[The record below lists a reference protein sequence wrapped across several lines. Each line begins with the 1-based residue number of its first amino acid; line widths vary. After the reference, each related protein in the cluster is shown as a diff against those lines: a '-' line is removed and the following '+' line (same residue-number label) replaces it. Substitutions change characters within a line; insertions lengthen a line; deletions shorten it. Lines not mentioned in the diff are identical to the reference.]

1 MPSVSLSAIN
11 FVRSLLDF
19 EHRPQYRN
27 NMGDIKMRSYNVV
40 LEPDVDG
47 GYVAIVPAFPGCY
60 SQGDTVEEALANAR
74 EAIALTI
81 EDMQAS
87 GEPIP
92 DPAGELIGKVAV
104 GA

>member
-1 MPSVSLSAIN
+1 
-11 FVRSLLDF
+11 
-19 EHRPQYRN
+19 
-27 NMGDIKMRSYNVV
+27 MRSYNVV
-40 LEPDVDG
+40 LEPDSDG

-60 SQGDTVEEALANAR
+60 SQGETVEEALANAR

-81 EDMQAS
+81 EDMQES

-104 GA
+104 SA